1 VSTATHPP
9 SRVAGLVVPPL
20 TVAARVERVF
30 LEREVAGGQRL
41 SALALARELGVHRA
55 APTQTLRRLRALRK
69 RDPELGILRTR
80 FAAIQR
86 MTAAEL
92 AEAAEQ
98 ARVKHADVIE
108 VGLWWQAAACRG
120 MNTQWFFPADSDR
133 YAAARAKR
141 VCAACPVR
149 VECLRAELAA
159 PVGRAAEGIVGGL
172 APWERA
178 RLRVACGLAGN
189 ATAGRF
195 LADRELTV
203 AAHQRALEVGIERTA
218 AELDSSH
225 GTLVRAFDRWGLPA
239 LPARPPRLAS
249 RQQTAEAYRLA
260 CTIGI
265 TAAAR
270 QLHADKATLRA
281 AFHRFGLAWPRPR
294 VPLVAPVFFALN
306 PQVLIP
312 RRLSPQAASARVRRQ
327 EAFETLGAR
336 VVYALAEE
344 NGTRPQVRAWR
355 VAQRAHQARHQ
366 ALAAHLATCPP
377 RAAAP
382 PALEAD
388 RPHSEPGPS
397 DQPSGRA
404 AA

>member
-9 SRVAGLVVPPL
+9 DRVAGLVVPPL

-41 SALALARELGVHRA
+41 SALALARELGAHRA

-69 RDPELGILRTR
+69 RDPELGTLRTR

-86 MTAAEL
+86 MTAAKL
-92 AEAAEQ
+92 ATVAEQ
-98 ARVKHADVIE
+98 ARVKHAEVIE
-108 VGLWWQAAACRG
+108 VGWWWQAAACRG
-120 MNTQWFFPADSDR
+120 MDTQWFFPADSDR

-149 VECLRAELAA
+149 SECLRAELAA

-172 APWERA
+172 APWERT
-178 RLRVACGLAGN
+178 RLRVACGLARN

-203 AAHQRALEVGIERTA
+203 AAHQRAVACVQLCGGP
-218 AELDSSH
+218 LDADLH
-225 GTLVRAFDRWGLPA
+225 GTLVRAFDRWGACP
-239 LPARPPRLAS
+239 PARPSRLAS
-249 RQQTAEAYRLA
+249 RQQTAEVYRLA

-294 VPLVAPVFFALN
+294 VPLVDPVFFQLN

-355 VAQRAHQARHQ
+355 VARRARQARHA
-366 ALAAHLATCPP
+366 ALAAHLAARPP
-377 RAAAP
+377 LAAV
-382 PALEAD
+382 PAVEAD
-388 RPHSEPGPS
+388 RTPNRRGS
-397 DQPSGRA
+397 SGRRPGRTA
-404 AA
+404 A